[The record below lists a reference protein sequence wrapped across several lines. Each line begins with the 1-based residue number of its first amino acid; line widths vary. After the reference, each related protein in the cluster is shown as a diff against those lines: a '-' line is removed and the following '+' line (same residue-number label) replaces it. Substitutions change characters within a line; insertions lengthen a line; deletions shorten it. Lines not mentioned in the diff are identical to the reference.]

1 MRTGGMSPPSVS
13 LRSGMASCCV
23 GPTTLRPPT
32 ASAASGIRQ
41 RLPSASAAASVVA
54 TNMSSTDGPRPP
66 TSHTPRATAIGVTR
80 RRISAL
86 AFLIHRLHFDNG
98 GAVITAH
105 PERDRGRRIVH
116 KHSPNVRGPGKKVFS
131 GLTRSRIE
139 AQHAVVSHRSGPHV
153 TVLVHDDIIGGA
165 PWSGRKPL
173 LESFGTRV
181 KHADPVT
188 AVFSKPEAVVG
199 VYRSAARP
207 GVGCWGLVERD
218 FPGFRV

>member
-54 TNMSSTDGPRPP
+54 TNMSSTDGPRPAGTP

-105 PERDRGRRIVH
+105 PERDWGRRIIH
-116 KHSPNVRGPGKKVFS
+116 KHSSNIRGPGKEVFD
-131 GLTRSRIE
+131 GLTRFRIE
-139 AQHAVVSHRSGPHV
+139 PQHAVVSHRSAPHV
-153 TVLVHDDIIGGA
+153 TVLVQDDIICGT
-165 PWSGRKPL
+165 PWSGREPF
-173 LESFGTRV
+173 LESLRTRV
-181 KHADPVT
+181 
-188 AVFSKPEAVVG
+188 
-199 VYRSAARP
+199 
-207 GVGCWGLVERD
+207 
-218 FPGFRV
+218 